1 LSKDQFQIGD
11 SVVIKSGVHDPDY
24 GTSISGWRGRVS
36 EIDLG
41 NNLICIQWDS
51 VTLKQIPEKIIQAC
65 EKDNL
70 SWEFMYLSPKEVEKT
85 EPRDNEDDVQ
95 ASVQQLSILYYWFS
109 FGDQGIRI
117 QEVLSRKSDP
127 DKEDDPNILWV
138 EYLQDVVSFPFEAKV
153 AEYQERG
160 PLQVGDRVEVVNI
173 AGYDELYGVLV
184 NIQSKVDD
192 YVFPLCDL
200 KTVDED
206 SPNSQ
211 PIMDYATWF
220 ANRPE

>member
-1 LSKDQFQIGD
+1 
-11 SVVIKSGVHDPDY
+11 
-24 GTSISGWRGRVS
+24 
-36 EIDLG
+36 
-41 NNLICIQWDS
+41 
-51 VTLKQIPEKIIQAC
+51 
-65 EKDNL
+65 
-70 SWEFMYLSPKEVEKT
+70 MYLSPKEVEKT

>member
-1 LSKDQFQIGD
+1 
-11 SVVIKSGVHDPDY
+11 
-24 GTSISGWRGRVS
+24 
-36 EIDLG
+36 
-41 NNLICIQWDS
+41 
-51 VTLKQIPEKIIQAC
+51 
-65 EKDNL
+65 
-70 SWEFMYLSPKEVEKT
+70 
-85 EPRDNEDDVQ
+85 
-95 ASVQQLSILYYWFS
+95 
-109 FGDQGIRI
+109 
-117 QEVLSRKSDP
+117 
-127 DKEDDPNILWV
+127 
-138 EYLQDVVSFPFEAKV
+138 
-153 AEYQERG
+153 
-160 PLQVGDRVEVVNI
+160 LQVGDRVEVVNI